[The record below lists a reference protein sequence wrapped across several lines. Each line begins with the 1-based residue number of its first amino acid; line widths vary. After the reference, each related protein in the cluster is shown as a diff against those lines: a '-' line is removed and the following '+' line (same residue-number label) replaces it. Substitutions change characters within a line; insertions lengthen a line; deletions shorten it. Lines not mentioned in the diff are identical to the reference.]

1 MTKEKQREI
10 WRLKAGAP
18 EIRHIPDAI
27 IYALMKRAE
36 ISEIMSLAK
45 EGLK

>member
-18 EIRHIPDAI
+18 EIRQIPDAV

-36 ISEIMSLAK
+36 ISEIISLAK
-45 EGLK
+45 KGKK